1 MAKYYDG
8 LDSYSEELKGT
19 SSSSEFWSLS
29 PEEIRKAS
37 DETLKTYLGQLEF
50 FDETVRGS
58 IEYMI
63 LEELKR
69 RERER
74 EQDQLSR

>member
-1 MAKYYDG
+1 MAKFNDG
-8 LDSYSEELKGT
+8 LDRYSEELKGT

-29 PEEIRKAS
+29 QEEIRKAS

-69 RERER
+69 REIER
-74 EQDQLSR
+74 GQDQLSR